1 MLIDV
6 ILDRKDEACDYS
18 PNDFYRTLMGYGR
31 FWPDIMHPISR
42 AMDCGTET
50 DVKLELVR
58 YIIEQEY
65 NTEIAAFIC
74 SVDWLEPETY
84 VEAQA
89 RRERE
94 RIDKLWRDGK
104 ITREEAVKKLQEMGI
119 A

>member
-1 MLIDV
+1 MLIDM
-6 ILDRKDEACDYS
+6 ILDRKDEACAYD
-18 PNDFYRTLMGYGR
+18 PHEFYTNIMIYGSE
-31 FWPDIMHPISR
+31 FPDIMHPIAR
-42 AMDCGTET
+42 AMDCGSET

-65 NTEIAAFIC
+65 NPDIAAFIC

-89 RRERE
+89 RRERD
-94 RIDKLWRDGK
+94 RINRLWREGK
-104 ITREEAVKKLQEMGI
+104 LTTEEAAKKLQEMGI